1 MISIKTKKEI
11 ELMKKAGEIVALALK
26 KVRKPLNPVFPRW
39 NLTELLK
46 KPSGSVEQYHPL
58 RL

>member
-26 KVRKPLNPVFPRW
+26 KVEKPLTRCFHDG
-39 NLTELLK
+39 T
-46 KPSGSVEQYHPL
+46 
-58 RL
+58 

>member
-26 KVRKPLNPVFPRW
+26 KVEEAINPVFPRW

-46 KPSGSVEQYHPL
+46 KPSGSVEQYIL
-58 RL
+58 